1 MQLLIQFAGGR
12 DLRLSSSSTNVSHK
26 KTFRIGSKC
35 IPLTYIFLRCVLI
48 AGRQGDEKIT
58 GERCRARIIQPEGI
72 KSNFFFGGGG
82 VCFPCYSIWSRW
94 HFSIIFWLCVLN
106 LNLEMRKKMNAER
119 TIKCGLMRAV

>member
-72 KSNFFFGGGG
+72 KSNFFFFGDVASVSRVIRFGADGIFQSSFFG
-82 VCFPCYSIWSRW
+82 CVC
-94 HFSIIFWLCVLN
+94 
-106 LNLEMRKKMNAER
+106 
-119 TIKCGLMRAV
+119 